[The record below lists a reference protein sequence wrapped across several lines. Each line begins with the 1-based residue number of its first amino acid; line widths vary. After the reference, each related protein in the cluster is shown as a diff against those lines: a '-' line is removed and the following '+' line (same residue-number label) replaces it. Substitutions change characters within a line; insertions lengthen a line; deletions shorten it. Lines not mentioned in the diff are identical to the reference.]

1 MKLDSSYPKKYV
13 LEELRKKG
21 RGVKIII
28 LSSNIIWAVYECD
41 KRRAK
46 FCDSQHSK
54 EIHPLTPYAA
64 GKGFTEVVAFEF
76 GIIKVRSTG

>member
-1 MKLDSSYPKKYV
+1 MKLDSSYLKKYV

-41 KRRAK
+41 KRSNSKGLWQSTQQR
-46 FCDSQHSK
+46 DSPFDTLCSWIRLQGGGS
-54 EIHPLTPYAA
+54 I
-64 GKGFTEVVAFEF
+64 
-76 GIIKVRSTG
+76 